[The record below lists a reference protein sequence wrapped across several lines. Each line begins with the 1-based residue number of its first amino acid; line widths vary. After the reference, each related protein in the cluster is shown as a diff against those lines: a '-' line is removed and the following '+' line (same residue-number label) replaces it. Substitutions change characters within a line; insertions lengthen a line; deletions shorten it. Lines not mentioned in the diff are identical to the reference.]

1 MVTLRVF
8 TTRRLIRCT
17 RFDGSCLR
25 IFAAKCS
32 TEKIGQYGFALG
44 FKLSRERSKKTEAV
58 FLVGSRESEGKSKS
72 PQALFL
78 LPAFSFG
85 EAKENAERQLQV
97 CTAYQPFTRLSTT
110 ALIFTLNPL
119 SQSPA
124 VSSPCRKGSQKTALP
139 GVPAGRFGFG
149 LIQKPRSVLC
159 RRRRSGGRGR
169 ARRGSRSAS
178 SSAGT
183 SCPSPR
189 SRRRSGP
196 GS

>member
-1 MVTLRVF
+1 MV
-8 TTRRLIRCT
+8 
-17 RFDGSCLR
+17 
-25 IFAAKCS
+25 
-32 TEKIGQYGFALG
+32 

-58 FLVGSRESEGKSKS
+58 FLVGSRRSGGKSKS
-72 PQALFL
+72 LRALFL

-124 VSSPCRKGSQKTALP
+124 VSSPCRKGSQKNRPA
-139 GVPAGRFGFG
+139 GGPAGRFGFG

-189 SRRRSGP
+189 SQRRSGP